1 MVGGSWMPDK
11 TIDTRERIIALL
23 RRHVRTIEEL
33 AVELGITKNAVR
45 SHIHLLE
52 REGIV
57 EPHGTVPSG
66 RRPAT
71 IYGIRIGES
80 ALFSKAAPVVLSQLV
95 QVLAEKLPARQ
106 FTESMEEL
114 GHRLAGRGP
123 RPVGPLK
130 ERLQN
135 AVAYMES
142 LGSIVEVT
150 EKKGKVIIKGYGC
163 PVAGAVNADGRFCSA
178 MAVMIEDLV
187 RLPTVERCDRDAQ
200 PGCCFEITSG
210 GQNVRSRKA

>member
-1 MVGGSWMPDK
+1 MVGKSWMPDK
-11 TIDTRERIIALL
+11 TVDTRERIIALL
-23 RRHVRTIEEL
+23 RRHARTIEEL
-33 AVELGITKNAVR
+33 AGQIGVTRNAVR

-71 IYGIRIGES
+71 IYGIRIGVN

-95 QVLAEKLPARQ
+95 HVLTEKLPGVE
-106 FTESMEEL
+106 FNKTMEEL
-114 GHRLAGRGP
+114 GHRLAAQGP
-123 RPVGPLK
+123 RPAGTLK

-142 LGSIVEVT
+142 LGAIMEVSEQKRKIV
-150 EKKGKVIIKGYGC
+150 IKGYGC

-178 MAVMIEDLV
+178 MAVTISDLV
-187 RLPTVERCDRDAQ
+187 GLPTVERCDKNLQ
-200 PGCCFEITSG
+200 PGCCFEIK
-210 GQNVRSRKA
+210 VR